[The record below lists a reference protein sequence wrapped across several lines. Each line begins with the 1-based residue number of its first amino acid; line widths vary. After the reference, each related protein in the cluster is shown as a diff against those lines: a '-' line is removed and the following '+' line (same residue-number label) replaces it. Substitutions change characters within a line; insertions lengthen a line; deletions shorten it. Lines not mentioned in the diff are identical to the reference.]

1 MNRSLIKIEQTKGGA
16 PVSHLVIPMKIGIQ
30 FENPS
35 AAELLFSAENLEEPK
50 EKGEWATAH
59 SPEIQVL
66 VRILIRIPP

>member
-1 MNRSLIKIEQTKGGA
+1 
-16 PVSHLVIPMKIGIQ
+16 MKIGIQ

-59 SPEIQVL
+59 SPEIQVS